1 MHILWNFK
9 ACYMLEHW
17 YIFTKMPLGLNM
29 CPEIQVIALI
39 LDLRCL
45 VDKNQE
51 ILKKTQFFDF
61 LELHAFRR
69 AGSYNSLESSL
80 NWSTKAIKLHFQVGA
95 DVPGS

>member
-1 MHILWNFK
+1 MSILWNFK

-29 CPEIQVIALI
+29 CPEIHPIALI

-45 VDKNQE
+45 VDQKPRNPE
-51 ILKKTQFFDF
+51 KTQFFDF
-61 LELHAFRR
+61 LELRAFRQ
-69 AGSYNSLESSL
+69 AGSYNSLEPSL

>member
-1 MHILWNFK
+1 MLHVRALVYIYKDALGPKHVPRDPSNSIDIGFK
-9 ACYMLEHW
+9 V
-17 YIFTKMPLGLNM
+17 LGRQKPRN
-29 CPEIQVIALI
+29 PE
-39 LDLRCL
+39 
-45 VDKNQE
+45 
-51 ILKKTQFFDF
+51 KTQFFDF